1 MTDAAAGDAVVFVV
15 PALAVS
21 LAAAAAVV
29 AVVRRRGEPT
39 PAPPVRWGGL
49 DVVAVLL
56 LYLTVQ
62 VCSGLAA
69 AWAAGGPPPG
79 EADGPAVVNAA
90 ALVAGGAATLLT
102 TLLVIV
108 AFRRAGASWRELGL
122 ASGRPAGDAVLA
134 LLTLVA
140 ITPPLLVL
148 AGLLERIVHYHHPLL
163 DYLAEH
169 RDPGSLA
176 IAAVS
181 AVIAAPLAEE
191 FFFRRLLQGWLE
203 RRMPRLAVPAAAV
216 AFGAAHV
223 GHGLAW
229 LPLVLFG
236 VAAGLLARQTGSLL
250 APILLHAGFNGIGLA
265 LATLGGR

>member
-1 MTDAAAGDAVVFVV
+1 MTDDAAGDAVVFVV

-21 LAAAAAVV
+21 LAAAAGVV

-39 PAPPVRWGGL
+39 TAPPVRWGGL

-69 AWAAGGPPPG
+69 AWAAGDPPPG
-79 EADGPAVVNAA
+79 EAD
-90 ALVAGGAATLLT
+90 
-102 TLLVIV
+102 V